1 MVFLQRS
8 LKAQKKP
15 PFERAAKPGEDCL
28 RASNIV
34 FLLCREGAPCEGK
47 SRGSLSV
54 SWRALTL
61 LGITRHGLRRDTL
74 FGKEGFLG
82 GPGRWFPDIARESHK
97 TIDIFAKI

>member
-1 MVFLQRS
+1 M
-8 LKAQKKP
+8 
-15 PFERAAKPGEDCL
+15 KPGEGCL
-28 RASNIV
+28 QAQNLV
-34 FLLCREGAPCEGK
+34 FPPCREGVLYEGK